1 MSKLLRAYTILEVIL
16 IILLIAVWTG
26 VTLPR
31 FGGGHFLNKYHLKTT
46 VYNLASDMR
55 SARNSAI
62 TNARPY
68 IVNFDFTKTPQE
80 YQIYQWSIASGNEV
94 GEKKIIPSGV
104 GGSGTNQYTFSLLG
118 DAGSGQTQ
126 TIFSSAGAGQWTIIV
141 IGPTGT
147 VRIQKP

>member
-1 MSKLLRAYTILEVIL
+1 MSKFLRAYTILEVIL
-16 IILLIAVWTG
+16 IILLIAVWAG

-31 FGGGHFLNKYHLKTT
+31 FGGGIFLNKYRLKTT

-62 TNARPY
+62 TNARSY
-68 IVNFDFTKTPQE
+68 IVKFDFTKTPQE
-80 YQIYQWSIASGNEV
+80 YQIYQWSIATGNEV

-104 GGSGTNQYTFSLLG
+104 GGSGTNQYTFFLLG
-118 DAGSGQTQ
+118 DADSGQ
-126 TIFSSAGAGQWTIIV
+126 TIFSSTGAGQWTIIV

-147 VRIQKP
+147 VCIQKP

>member
-1 MSKLLRAYTILEVIL
+1 MSKFLRAYTILEVIL
-16 IILLIAVWTG
+16 IILLIAVWAG

-31 FGGGHFLNKYHLKTT
+31 FGAGNFLNKYRLKTT

-62 TNARPY
+62 TNARSY
-68 IVNFDFTKTPQE
+68 IVKFDFTKTPQE
-80 YQIYQWSIASGNEV
+80 YQVYQWSIAPGNEV

-118 DAGSGQTQ
+118 DAGSGQT
-126 TIFSSAGAGQWTIIV
+126 IFSSTGAGQWTIIV

>member
-1 MSKLLRAYTILEVIL
+1 MPKVKNNFSYTTIEVIL
-16 IILLIAVWTG
+16 IVILIAVWIG

-31 FGGGHFLNKYHLKTT
+31 FGAGNFLNKYRLKTT

-55 SARNSAI
+55 SARTSAI
-62 TNARPY
+62 TNARSY
-68 IVNFDFTKTPQE
+68 IVKFDFTKTPQE
-80 YQIYQWSIASGNEV
+80 YQVYQWSIAPGNEV

-118 DAGSGQTQ
+118 DAGSGQT
-126 TIFSSAGAGQWTIIV
+126 IFSSTGAGQWTIIV